1 MKLNKMVLPPWI
13 WGLAKYVWN
22 IISIEFGWLICILG
36 AAWGYHWLGLLAV
49 PILLVIHITVIE
61 RHKIHT
67 VFIVALMTMIIGFF
81 ADTLLIILGTIEPT
95 RWLMPA
101 PLTTLWDLM
110 IWINFSLALDI
121 SLRFLQKR
129 PLAAVFLV
137 ALFAPGTYYAG
148 DRLGALRFSE
158 PLYVG
163 MLWIGIVWFF
173 VMPCMALMAR
183 YFYHPHKNIL
193 YHSKISLSV

>member
-1 MKLNKMVLPPWI
+1 MKLDKMVLTPWI
-13 WGLAKYVWN
+13 GGIAKNVWN
-22 IISIEFGWLICILG
+22 IISIELGWLLCILG
-36 AAWGYHWLGLLAV
+36 AAWGHYWLGLVAV

-61 RHKIHT
+61 RHKIYT
-67 VFIVALMTMIIGFF
+67 VFMVALMTMIIGFF
-81 ADTLLIILGTIEPT
+81 ADTLLIILGTIKPN

-110 IWINFSLALDI
+110 IWVNFSLALDT

-129 PLAAVFLV
+129 PLAAAFLG

-158 PLYVG
+158 PHFGGL
-163 MLWIGIVWFF
+163 LWIGIVWIF
-173 VMPCMALMAR
+173 VMPCLALMAR
-183 YFYHPHKNIL
+183 YFYHTPKK
-193 YHSKISLSV
+193 YSVSK